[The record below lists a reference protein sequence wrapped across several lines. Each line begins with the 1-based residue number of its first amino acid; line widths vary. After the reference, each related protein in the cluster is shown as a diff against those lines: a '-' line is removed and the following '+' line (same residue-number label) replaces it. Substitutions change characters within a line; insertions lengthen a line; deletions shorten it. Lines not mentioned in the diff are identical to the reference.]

1 MTVRISF
8 IRKLVIVLRVLMN
21 NEAVNTV
28 TSNRKKIFKKCYF
41 DIYLIKIFKHRI
53 HYSRYYLFEKVLIMK
68 SKDYIGKIVEFRVV
82 GSDGIVSTSS
92 YIIKKVKNNQLFDK
106 SGEVICNV
114 EELDT
119 SVEAKGSTYSYTL
132 L

>member
-1 MTVRISF
+1 
-8 IRKLVIVLRVLMN
+8 
-21 NEAVNTV
+21 
-28 TSNRKKIFKKCYF
+28 
-41 DIYLIKIFKHRI
+41 
-53 HYSRYYLFEKVLIMK
+53 MK

-119 SVEAKGSTYSYTL
+119 YIEAKDSTYSYTL

>member
-1 MTVRISF
+1 
-8 IRKLVIVLRVLMN
+8 MN
-21 NEAVNTV
+21 
-28 TSNRKKIFKKCYF
+28 
-41 DIYLIKIFKHRI
+41 
-53 HYSRYYLFEKVLIMK
+53 YSRYYNFKKVLIMK

-106 SGEVICNV
+106 SGDIICNID
-114 EELDT
+114 ELDT

>member
-1 MTVRISF
+1 
-8 IRKLVIVLRVLMN
+8 
-21 NEAVNTV
+21 
-28 TSNRKKIFKKCYF
+28 
-41 DIYLIKIFKHRI
+41 
-53 HYSRYYLFEKVLIMK
+53 MK

-114 EELDT
+114 EELDI

>member
-1 MTVRISF
+1 
-8 IRKLVIVLRVLMN
+8 
-21 NEAVNTV
+21 
-28 TSNRKKIFKKCYF
+28 
-41 DIYLIKIFKHRI
+41 
-53 HYSRYYLFEKVLIMK
+53 MK

-114 EELDT
+114 EERDT

>member
-1 MTVRISF
+1 
-8 IRKLVIVLRVLMN
+8 
-21 NEAVNTV
+21 
-28 TSNRKKIFKKCYF
+28 
-41 DIYLIKIFKHRI
+41 
-53 HYSRYYLFEKVLIMK
+53 MK

-119 SVEAKGSTYSYTL
+119 SV
-132 L
+132 

>member
-1 MTVRISF
+1 
-8 IRKLVIVLRVLMN
+8 
-21 NEAVNTV
+21 
-28 TSNRKKIFKKCYF
+28 
-41 DIYLIKIFKHRI
+41 
-53 HYSRYYLFEKVLIMK
+53 MK

-82 GSDGIVSTSS
+82 GADGIVSTSS

-114 EELDT
+114 EELDI

>member
-1 MTVRISF
+1 
-8 IRKLVIVLRVLMN
+8 
-21 NEAVNTV
+21 
-28 TSNRKKIFKKCYF
+28 
-41 DIYLIKIFKHRI
+41 
-53 HYSRYYLFEKVLIMK
+53 MK

-106 SGEVICNV
+106 SGDVICNID
-114 EELDT
+114 ELDT
-119 SVEAKGSTYSYTL
+119 SVEAKGSIYSYTL

>member
-1 MTVRISF
+1 
-8 IRKLVIVLRVLMN
+8 
-21 NEAVNTV
+21 
-28 TSNRKKIFKKCYF
+28 
-41 DIYLIKIFKHRI
+41 
-53 HYSRYYLFEKVLIMK
+53 MK

-82 GSDGIVSTSS
+82 DSDGIVSTSS

-119 SVEAKGSTYSYTL
+119 SVEAKDSTYSYTL

>member
-1 MTVRISF
+1 
-8 IRKLVIVLRVLMN
+8 
-21 NEAVNTV
+21 
-28 TSNRKKIFKKCYF
+28 
-41 DIYLIKIFKHRI
+41 
-53 HYSRYYLFEKVLIMK
+53 MK

-119 SVEAKGSTYSYTL
+119 SVEAKGFTYSYTL

>member
-1 MTVRISF
+1 
-8 IRKLVIVLRVLMN
+8 
-21 NEAVNTV
+21 
-28 TSNRKKIFKKCYF
+28 
-41 DIYLIKIFKHRI
+41 
-53 HYSRYYLFEKVLIMK
+53 MK

-82 GSDGIVSTSS
+82 CSDGIVSTSS

-119 SVEAKGSTYSYTL
+119 SVEAKDSTYSYTL